1 MCRPTSPPDQDQR
14 GLSSSVLA
22 TILFPLVLSA
32 LWLTM
37 QWAMLTWAHATAGPF
52 NALQPSRHPDP
63 AQTMAQGAL
72 PRMHD
77 ERQLAQGL
85 VPDQHHR
92 KHQRHITAHRAARL
106 TTVTITG
113 TALQVIPGFPVTIQV
128 TATSPTQRLTP
139 S

>member
-22 TILFPLVLSA
+22 TILFPLVLSS

-37 QWAMLTWAHATAGPF
+37 QWAMLTWAQATAQAAAQDGARAAAALNATGPHGQTTATRAAD
-52 NALQPSRHPDP
+52 NGSIDNLHVS
-63 AQTMAQGAL
+63 AQ
-72 PRMHD
+72 
-77 ERQLAQGL
+77 
-85 VPDQHHR
+85 
-92 KHQRHITAHRAARL
+92 RAARL

-113 TALQVIPGFPVTIQV
+113 TALRVIPGFPVTIQV

>member
-37 QWAMLTWAHATAGPF
+37 QWAMLTWAQATAQAAAQDGARAAAALNATGPHGQATATRAAD
-52 NALQPSRHPDP
+52 NGSIDNLHVT
-63 AQTMAQGAL
+63 AQ
-72 PRMHD
+72 
-77 ERQLAQGL
+77 
-85 VPDQHHR
+85 
-92 KHQRHITAHRAARL
+92 RAARL

>member
-22 TILFPLVLSA
+22 TILFPLVLSS

-37 QWAMLTWAHATAGPF
+37 QWAMLTWAQATAQAAAQDGARAAAALNATGP
-52 NALQPSRHPDP
+52 HG
-63 AQTMAQGAL
+63 QTTATRAADNGSIDNL
-72 PRMHD
+72 H
-77 ERQLAQGL
+77 
-85 VPDQHHR
+85 V
-92 KHQRHITAHRAARL
+92 TAHRAARL

>member
-22 TILFPLVLSA
+22 TILFPLVISA

-37 QWAMLTWAHATAGPF
+37 QWAMLTWAQATAHAAAQDGARAAAALNATGPHGQTTATRAAD
-52 NALQPSRHPDP
+52 NGSIDNLHVT
-63 AQTMAQGAL
+63 AQ
-72 PRMHD
+72 
-77 ERQLAQGL
+77 
-85 VPDQHHR
+85 
-92 KHQRHITAHRAARL
+92 RAARL

>member
-22 TILFPLVLSA
+22 TILFPLVISA

-37 QWAMLTWAHATAGPF
+37 QWAMLTWAQATAHAAAQDGARAAAALNATGP
-52 NALQPSRHPDP
+52 
-63 AQTMAQGAL
+63 QGQATATRAADNGSIDNL
-72 PRMHD
+72 
-77 ERQLAQGL
+77 
-85 VPDQHHR
+85 
-92 KHQRHITAHRAARL
+92 HITAHRAARL

>member
-22 TILFPLVLSA
+22 SILFPLVLSA

-37 QWAMLTWAHATAGPF
+37 QWAMLTWAQATAQAAAQDGARAAAALNATGPHGQATATRAAD
-52 NALQPSRHPDP
+52 NGSIDNLH
-63 AQTMAQGAL
+63 
-72 PRMHD
+72 
-77 ERQLAQGL
+77 
-85 VPDQHHR
+85 V
-92 KHQRHITAHRAARL
+92 TAHRAARL

>member
-22 TILFPLVLSA
+22 TILFPLVLSS

-37 QWAMLTWAHATAGPF
+37 QWAMLTWAHATAQAAAQDGARAAAAL
-52 NALQPSRHPDP
+52 NATAGTGESKALTAAGNGSIDNLHVT
-63 AQTMAQGAL
+63 AQ
-72 PRMHD
+72 
-77 ERQLAQGL
+77 
-85 VPDQHHR
+85 
-92 KHQRHITAHRAARL
+92 RAARL

>member
-22 TILFPLVLSA
+22 TLLFPLVLSA

-37 QWAMLTWAHATAGPF
+37 QWAMLTWAHATAQAAAQDGARAAAAL
-52 NALQPSRHPDP
+52 NATGTHGQATATRAADNGSIDNLHVT
-63 AQTMAQGAL
+63 AQ
-72 PRMHD
+72 
-77 ERQLAQGL
+77 
-85 VPDQHHR
+85 
-92 KHQRHITAHRAARL
+92 RAARL

>member
-22 TILFPLVLSA
+22 TILFPLVLSS

-37 QWAMLTWAHATAGPF
+37 QWAMLTWAQATAQAAAQDGARAAAAL
-52 NALQPSRHPDP
+52 NATTTHGYAT
-63 AQTMAQGAL
+63 AQAAADNGSIDNL
-72 PRMHD
+72 H
-77 ERQLAQGL
+77 
-85 VPDQHHR
+85 V
-92 KHQRHITAHRAARL
+92 TAHRAARL

>member
-22 TILFPLVLSA
+22 TILFPLVISS

-37 QWAMLTWAHATAGPF
+37 QWAMLTWAHATAQAAAQDGARAAAALNATGP
-52 NALQPSRHPDP
+52 HG
-63 AQTMAQGAL
+63 QTTATRAADNGSIDNL
-72 PRMHD
+72 H
-77 ERQLAQGL
+77 
-85 VPDQHHR
+85 V
-92 KHQRHITAHRAARL
+92 TAHRAARL